1 MFLDFCLKL
10 NWLDEIAP
18 WIYCSLK
25 QLFLTH
31 TPACGHFRNKPQF
44 PWIFRYSIAWLAALS
59 ALIRFCKT
67 EALPI
72 CGTAKHCIFG
82 GVWEKHRCFFCSPGD
97 KETKPCAEEAESV
110 PAGYIEALRVRLLSQ
125 PLLSSSERELHLLL
139 CCLETFCQ
147 AESKGTAV
155 PFRGCSHSPFLLALL
170 TWAAMWPRCRRRCF
184 LLGFVWLSR
193 WAYLCQWGLKFVCL
207 KEKHIAI
214 TAFSKCAK

>member
-31 TPACGHFRNKPQF
+31 TPACGHLRNKLQF

-67 EALPI
+67 EALRI

-97 KETKPCAEEAESV
+97 KETKPCAR
-110 PAGYIEALRVRLLSQ
+110 GGRVRACRVHRGAPCAAAFSATAFFQWEGAAFVAVLFGN
-125 PLLSSSERELHLLL
+125 PLSSWVQGH
-139 CCLETFCQ
+139 CCPL
-147 AESKGTAV
+147 
-155 PFRGCSHSPFLLALL
+155 
-170 TWAAMWPRCRRRCF
+170 
-184 LLGFVWLSR
+184 
-193 WAYLCQWGLKFVCL
+193 
-207 KEKHIAI
+207 
-214 TAFSKCAK
+214 